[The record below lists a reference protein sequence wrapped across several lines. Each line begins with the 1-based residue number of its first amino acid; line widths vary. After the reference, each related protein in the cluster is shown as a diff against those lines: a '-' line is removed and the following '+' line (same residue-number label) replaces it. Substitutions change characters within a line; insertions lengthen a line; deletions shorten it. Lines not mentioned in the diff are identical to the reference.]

1 MFGSQNGMIANI
13 STDTPFYLR
22 GYQAIEKE
30 IELLNTRVQEEAF
43 VQGLLELEQ
52 SQRSLMQNKS
62 LERAEALFA
71 ETPANLSDFSAVTF
85 NPRSTEFND
94 QSKFN
99 LLLALAAVFGVMV
112 GSVYVLIT
120 KHLRDYQ
127 GKMANLKS

>member
-1 MFGSQNGMIANI
+1 MFDSQNGMIANI
-13 STDTPFYLR
+13 TTDTPFYLR
-22 GYQAIEKE
+22 GYEAIEKE
-30 IELLNTRVQEEAF
+30 IELLNTRVQKEAF

-52 SQRSLMQNKS
+52 SQRSLMQNES

-71 ETPANLSDFSAVTF
+71 ETPANLNDFSAVTF

>member
-1 MFGSQNGMIANI
+1 
-13 STDTPFYLR
+13 
-22 GYQAIEKE
+22 
-30 IELLNTRVQEEAF
+30 
-43 VQGLLELEQ
+43 
-52 SQRSLMQNKS
+52 MQNKS

-71 ETPANLSDFSAVTF
+71 ETPVNLSDFSAVTF